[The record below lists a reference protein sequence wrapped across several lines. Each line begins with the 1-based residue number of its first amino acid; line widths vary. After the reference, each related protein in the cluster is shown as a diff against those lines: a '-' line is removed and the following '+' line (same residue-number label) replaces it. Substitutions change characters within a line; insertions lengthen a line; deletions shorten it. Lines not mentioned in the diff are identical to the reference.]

1 MSIGVLILAHEQIGA
16 ALLQTAA
23 RVLGSVPLPARSL
36 TVAFDCNCEQVLSEA
51 ARLIDQLDSGAGVL
65 VLTDMYGSTPA
76 NLARALKDDHRVC
89 VLTGVNLPMLLRIF
103 NYPQLSLAEIA
114 AKAEQGGRDGVFIC
128 GDCE

>member
-1 MSIGVLILAHEQIGA
+1 MSVGVLILAHEQIGA

-23 RVLGSVPLPARSL
+23 RVVGSVPLQARSL
-36 TVAFDCNCEQVLSEA
+36 TVAFDCDCEQVLAEA
-51 ARLIDQLDSGAGVL
+51 ARLIEQLDSGAGVL

-76 NLARALKDDHRVC
+76 NLARALKVDHRVC

-103 NYPQLSLAEIA
+103 NYAPLSLPEIA
-114 AKAEQGGRDGVFIC
+114 AKAEQGGREGVFIC